1 MPASQSRVLLLG
13 LLTGSLISTGTW
25 ADSVIIN
32 TVNDENNID
41 NKSCSIRE
49 AVSYINLKNIK
60 KAVIDEEIAI
70 ISGTSTQLSLQLIN
84 TAAAIDAEKAKD
96 PQDTAEIAR
105 LEAKLADL
113 TTKVNNGLYSLNLQ
127 LTNTTDALNAEKSKT
142 TPNATLIA
150 DYEKTIASVKEKIKQ
165 QEAATTAKSTELQ
178 NFRDKGLFG
187 CRSDSTSDTDTM
199 LLTAN
204 IGNYLLESPIKLSL
218 SLSISLLNA
227 ASSATD
233 SSLELI
239 NLEDT
244 TNPDAQPRTVI
255 KAVGNHNLFI
265 IDDGFTNDDDN
276 NLTTVGN
283 YITVDFSGIDFVGCN
298 NNCATDGGIFFNKE
312 YLNITNSIISG
323 GMAKRGGAIFNS
335 EEAVLTIKNSVIKNN
350 QAESGAAIYAA
361 DANLGL
367 SSLLITENNTSNP
380 NNGVV
385 TVAKKAINTP
395 YSGIKRFIE
404 NATISNN
411 QGIAL
416 KLSEG
421 ITVNN
426 STIVKNGVGID
437 FNNHLPTVYNSIIA
451 DNTIDC
457 QLFAPIPADN
467 KPYFNYNLS
476 VTNKGCPSVNVAG
489 ATIASNIFISNTGI
503 ETLMAATDNN
513 GKCVAPPANG
523 LLCPLANNGG
533 LTRSHKPRL
542 LASYTKISD
551 SPIVNKAF
559 NTDSSNLGFTCANT
573 DQRGKVRENNE
584 NICDIGAV
592 EIISGLSS
600 STQGDDIVYGQ
611 LKRFSPLSNIGD
623 AELLP
628 AEYCP
633 SILGGTKEQYLA
645 GCIKLITNPLRGIVK
660 FDNTTSD
667 LIYSTTNPEFHGFDK
682 FSYGVITTLSRF
694 NDAINDKILT
704 TNVKVVSEP
713 PGSPPSKSLDSGANS
728 LFSLLILGFL
738 AFWRRIHRG

>member
-13 LLTGSLISTGTW
+13 LLTGSLLSTNTW
-25 ADSVIIN
+25 ADSVVVD
-32 TVNDENNID
+32 TTNDENNID

-60 KAVIDEEIAI
+60 KSVIDEEMAI
-70 ISGTSTQLSLQLIN
+70 ISGTSTQLTLQLLN
-84 TAAAIDAEKAKD
+84 TTVALNAEKAKT
-96 PQDTAEIAR
+96 PKDTAEIAR
-105 LEAKLADL
+105 LEQLVSNLVSKI
-113 TTKVNNGLYSLNLQ
+113 NNGLYNLNLQ
-127 LTNTTDALNAEKSKT
+127 LTNTNDALNAEKSKT
-142 TPNATLIA
+142 SPNATLIA
-150 DYEKTIASVKEKIKQ
+150 GYEQTISTVKEKIKL
-165 QEAATTAKSTELQ
+165 QEAELTVKSKELQ
-178 NFRDKGLFG
+178 SFRDQGLFG
-187 CRSDSTSDTDTM
+187 CHSNDSNDADSL
-199 LLTAN
+199 LLTTN
-204 IGNYLLESPIKLSL
+204 IGQYLLESPIKLSL
-218 SLSISLLNA
+218 SLSISLFNA
-227 ASSATD
+227 TNSTD

-255 KAVGNHNLFI
+255 KAVGSHSLFI
-265 IDDGFTNDDDN
+265 IDDGFSNDNDN
-276 NLTTVGN
+276 NPSTIGN
-283 YITVDFSGIDFVGCN
+283 YITVDFNGIDFLGCN
-298 NNCATDGGIFFNKE
+298 NNCAIDGGIFLNKE

-323 GMAKRGGAIFNS
+323 GVAKRGGAIFS
-335 EEAVLTIKNSVIKNN
+335 TEEAVLTIKNSVIKNN
-350 QAESGAAIYAA
+350 QAESGAAIYAG

-367 SSLLITENNTSNP
+367 SSLLITDNNTTNV

-385 TVAKKAINTP
+385 TVAKKASNSP

-404 NATISNN
+404 NVTISGN

-416 KLSEG
+416 KINEG

-426 STIVKNGVGID
+426 STIVKNTTGID
-437 FNNHLPTVYNSIIA
+437 FSNSLPTVYNSIIA

-457 QLFAPIPADN
+457 QLFAAIPADN

-489 ATIASNIFISNTGI
+489 ALIPTNIFISNTGI
-503 ETLMAATDNN
+503 ETLIAATDNN

-533 LTRSHKPRL
+533 LTRTHKPRL
-542 LASYTKISD
+542 LAIYTKLSD
-551 SPIVNKAF
+551 SPIVNKGF
-559 NTDSSNLGFTCANT
+559 NTNSTNLGLTCANT
-573 DQRGKVRENNE
+573 DQRAKVRENNE
-584 NICDIGAV
+584 NICDLGAV

-611 LKRFSPLSNIGD
+611 IKRFSPLSNIGD

-628 AEYCP
+628 AEDCP
-633 SILGGTKEQYLA
+633 QILGGSKEQYLA
-645 GCIKLITNPLRGIVK
+645 GCIKLITNPLRGTID
-660 FDNTTSD
+660 FDKLTSD
-667 LIYSTTNPEFHGFDK
+667 LLYSTTNPEFHGFDK

-694 NDAINDKILT
+694 NDAINDKVLT

-713 PGSPPSKSLDSGANS
+713 PGSLPSKSLDNGANS
-728 LFSLLILGFL
+728 LFSLLILGFM